1 MNFVLL
7 LSSQK
12 LSFFWKFI
20 VRILAYHILSMLF
33 QSELVGFLGGIVK
46 KPFFHLIITHFLS
59 SLKIKIFHK
68 KIERQHR
75 RFKTKIVLIFRH

>member
-1 MNFVLL
+1 M
-7 LSSQK
+7 
-12 LSFFWKFI
+12 
-20 VRILAYHILSMLF
+20 RILAYHILSMLF
-33 QSELVGFLGGIVK
+33 QSELVGFWGYCK
-46 KPFFHLIITHFLS
+46 KAIFFYLIITHFLS